1 MGAVT
6 STSNSVASYGLYQL
20 PYTSSAINVNTDNL
34 KKCMSQIPSENING
48 LRTCIQNNVS
58 SAIANNNLTVS
69 GNNLNVKYY
78 GPGETVMT
86 NITTVTESQSSSNPG
101 KVISQNTTKNIQQAP
116 GYPFSHCY
124 EGFDSNNDDN
134 DDNDDTGIESN
145 KIFCFN
151 GTFTLLAIF
160 VLVLLLIFINVNSTN
175 NKASNNSF

>member
-34 KKCMSQIPSENING
+34 KKCLSQTSSENINA
-48 LRTCIQNNVS
+48 LRMCVQNNVS
-58 SAIANNNLTVS
+58 SAVPNNNL

-86 NITTVTESQSSSNPG
+86 NTTTVSEGGGSDKY
-101 KVISQNTTKNIQQAP
+101 KVISQSVSKNIQQAP
-116 GYPFSHCY
+116 GYPFSQCY
-124 EGFDSNNDDN
+124 EGFESNNGDDSNSD
-134 DDNDDTGIESN
+134 IESN

-151 GTFTLLAIF
+151 GTFTLLTIF
-160 VLVLLLIFINVNSTN
+160 VLVLLLIYINANSKGDKSGKMT
-175 NKASNNSF
+175 F

>member
-1 MGAVT
+1 MGAVNS

-20 PYTSSAINVNTDNL
+20 PYTSSAINVNTENL
-34 KKCMSQIPSENING
+34 KKCMSQTENING

-58 SAIANNNLTVS
+58 SAIPNNNMTVS
-69 GNNLNVKYY
+69 KNNLNVKYY

-86 NITTVTESQSSSNPG
+86 NVTTVTESPG

-124 EGFDSNNDDN
+124 EGFDSDNNDT
-134 DDNDDTGIESN
+134 DTDIESN

-151 GTFTLLAIF
+151 GTFTLLTIF
-160 VLVLLLIFINVNSTN
+160 VLVLLLIFINVNS
-175 NKASNNSF
+175 KSDKVSNNILLK

>member
-1 MGAVT
+1 MGAVNS

-34 KKCMSQIPSENING
+34 KKCMSQTENING

-58 SAIANNNLTVS
+58 SAIPKNNMTVS

-124 EGFDSNNDDN
+124 EGFDSDN
-134 DDNDDTGIESN
+134 DNDDTDTGLESN

-160 VLVLLLIFINVNSTN
+160 VLVLLLIFINVNSKSDKAVN
-175 NKASNNSF
+175 NILLK